1 MQAEPG
7 TVGDVLKNSK
17 VAVYFCNGI
26 GNLLMMT
33 PAIQALSKLHNGT
46 KVDIVMPSE
55 WNDYRAPIIKEIFN
69 HWALVGKVISF
80 PVDKFYPKSYKLL
93 FTTAHCEPSQAASLF
108 QQKGNKFGK
117 ADWLT
122 YYPHEIEYYM
132 NEVYGLGY
140 KGLIPPIVA
149 PMAEQPVLQGDK
161 RRIAFY
167 NGAASLSKRYR
178 WERKRW
184 DKFEALAEELHN
196 YYGADIVC
204 LGGKSEQKEGKRLAS
219 KFSFVVNYAG
229 NLSFVESVKA
239 LSQCKMMISTDSALM
254 HAAEAVNIPVV
265 ALFGATMVSKNRPYS
280 GRHAVVRGK
289 CAYAPCQYRSQFY
302 TCKEFKCMNS
312 ISAGQVMRTV
322 SEMGVF

>member
-1 MQAEPG
+1 
-7 TVGDVLKNSK
+7 VGVSVKGSK

-33 PAIQALSKLHNGT
+33 PAIQALSKLYGDS

-55 WNDYRAPIIKEIFN
+55 WNDYRAPIIKDILN
-69 HWALVGKVISF
+69 RWGLIGKVISF

-122 YYPHEIEYYM
+122 DYPHEIEYYM
-132 NEVYGLGY
+132 SEVYGLGY
-140 KGLIPPIVA
+140 KGLTPPIVA
-149 PMAEQPVLQGDK
+149 PMAEQPTLQGDK
-161 RRIAFY
+161 PKIAFY

-184 DKFEALAEELHN
+184 DRFGELAEELHS
-196 YYGADIVC
+196 YHGADIVF
-204 LGGKSEQKEGKRLAS
+204 LGGKSEQKEGKRLAG
-219 KFSFVVNYAG
+219 KFEFVTNYAG
-229 NLSFVESVKA
+229 NLSFMESVKA
-239 LSQCKMMISTDSALM
+239 LSQCKLMISTDSALM
-254 HAAEAVNIPVV
+254 HAAGAVDVPVV

-280 GRHAVVRGK
+280 GKHAIVRGK

-302 TCKEFKCMNS
+302 TCKDFKCMDS
-312 ISAGQVMRTV
+312 ISVGQVMQAVR
-322 SEMGVF
+322 EMGVQRQ